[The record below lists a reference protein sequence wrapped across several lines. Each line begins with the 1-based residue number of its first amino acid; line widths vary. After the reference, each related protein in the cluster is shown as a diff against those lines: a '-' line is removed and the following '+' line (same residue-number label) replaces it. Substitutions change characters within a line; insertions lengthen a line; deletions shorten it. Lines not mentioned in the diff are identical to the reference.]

1 MDIINNRR
9 SVRLFID
16 KQVEKEKIELLLRA
30 GMQAPSANN
39 VQPWTFLV
47 VQDKVNIECLISI
60 SRPLKTAT
68 LAILLFTKVDETK
81 PREMYYGDM
90 GAATQNILLEA
101 ANIGLGGCWV
111 GINNRTSRIE
121 TVLETFNI
129 PNDLQPFSL
138 LALGYPEDENAN
150 HFIDRFNHDKV
161 YLERF

>member
-9 SVRLFID
+9 SVRLFTD
-16 KQVEKEKIELLLRA
+16 RQVEKEKIELLLRA

-47 VQDKVNIECLISI
+47 VQDKKSLERLSSI

-68 LAILLFTKVDETK
+68 LAILLFDKIDDTK
-81 PREMYYGDM
+81 PKEMYYGDM

-101 ANIGLGGCWV
+101 SNIGLGGCWV
-111 GINNRTSRIE
+111 GINNRSTRIDA
-121 TVLETFNI
+121 VLETFNI

-150 HFIDRFNHDKV
+150 QFIDRYNQNKV
-161 YLERF
+161 YFERF

>member
-9 SVRLFID
+9 SVRLFTDI
-16 KQVEKEKIELLLRA
+16 QVEKAKIELLLRA

-47 VQDKVNIECLISI
+47 VQDKKSLEQLSTI

-68 LAILLFTKVDETK
+68 LAILLFDKIDGTK
-81 PREMYYGDM
+81 PKEMYYGDM

-111 GINNRTSRIE
+111 GINNRSSRID

-138 LALGYPEDENAN
+138 IALGYPEDENAN
-150 HFIDRFNHDKV
+150 YFIDRYNKDKI
-161 YLERF
+161 YFERF